1 MLKQLMISKKLEEK
15 RNLLSELM
23 KRGAELEQR
32 EKDLETSIEEAE
44 TEEEVSLVEQ
54 EVEKHGKE
62 TKEYEEEKTKLEGEI
77 SDLEEELRKL
87 NEKGSSN
94 GPTKKNPAGE
104 LRTNKGEKNMIKRGF
119 YKGMTCEERSAV
131 IATTEVKEFLE
142 RVRAMKGQTRGVTG
156 AELNIP
162 DVILEI
168 IRDNLH
174 RYSKLIAYVKLKPV
188 SGKARQNIA
197 GTIPEGIWTEA
208 IATLNE
214 LTISFNQVEVD
225 GYKVGGYIPV
235 ANSILEDSDIN
246 LSDEI
251 FDAIGQAIGL
261 AIDKAILYGTGTKMP
276 LGIVTRLAQSAKPSS
291 WGTNAPKWTDLS
303 TSNILKLN
311 IATKEGAAFFAALIK
326 GLGTAKENYSDGKK
340 VWCMNSTTKTEIL
353 SKAVTFNA
361 AGALVAAVNDEMP
374 VIGGKIITLPFVP
387 DNEIVGGYLSL
398 YLLAERKGAQ
408 FAVSEHVKFIEDM
421 TVFKGTA
428 RYDGMPVIGDGFVA
442 ANLTASA
449 VTTSVTFAADSA
461 NTVESDSE

>member
-15 RNLLSELM
+15 RNLLAELM

-77 SDLEEELRKL
+77 NDLEEELRKL
-87 NEKGSSN
+87 NEKGSSK
-94 GPTKKNPAGE
+94 GTVKRNPEGE

-119 YKGMTCEERSAV
+119 YKGMTFEERAAIV
-131 IATTEVKEFLE
+131 ETTEVKEFLE
-142 RVRAMKGQTRGVTG
+142 RVRTMKGQTRGVTG

-162 DVILEI
+162 DVVLEI

-174 RYSKLIAYVKLKPV
+174 RFSKLIGYVTLKPV

-197 GTIPEGIWTEA
+197 GTIPEGIWTETV
-208 IATLNE
+208 ATLNE

-225 GYKVGGYIPV
+225 GYKVGGFIPV
-235 ANSILEDSDIN
+235 PNSTLEDSDIN

-251 FDAIGQAIGL
+251 FDGIGQAIGL
-261 AIDKAILYGTGTKMP
+261 AVDKAILYGTGTKMP
-276 LGIVTRLAQSAKPSS
+276 LGIVTRLAQTEKPST
-291 WGTNAPKWTDLS
+291 WGTNAPEWSDLS

-326 GLGTAKENYSDGKK
+326 GLGAAKENYSDGRK

-361 AGALVAAVNDEMP
+361 AGALVAAVNEEMP
-374 VIGGKIITLPFVP
+374 VIGGKLITLPFIP
-387 DNEIVGGYLSL
+387 DNEIIGGYISV

-428 RYDGMPVIGDGFVA
+428 RYDGMPVIGEGFVA
-442 ANLTASA
+442 VNLTAGEITKSIA
-449 VTTSVTFAADSA
+449 FAQDAA
-461 NTVESDSE
+461 N